1 MQILMLVN
9 QVKEIYS
16 IRLLL
21 ISAINSRQ
29 NVSKVKLT
37 TSEIGIFPITLGK
50 NLSLCYRKVEIKN
63 NP

>member
-37 TSEIGIFPITLGK
+37 TSEIGTFPITLGREEFI
-50 NLSLCYRKVEIKN
+50 SLLQKSRNKK
-63 NP
+63 